1 MIKSNCEGSLN
12 CVCKKAESKAQ
23 TGHRSA
29 AKTQIYSGVADSS
42 QIQEG
47 LSSRALSVG
56 TGNRVEKVIVNDY
69 IEMRQ
74 KKHVSYKT
82 AGSKAQTR
90 FVPVSKTLENPGIKL
105 CLV

>member
-1 MIKSNCEGSLN
+1 M
-12 CVCKKAESKAQ
+12 
-23 TGHRSA
+23 
-29 AKTQIYSGVADSS
+29 
-42 QIQEG
+42 
-47 LSSRALSVG
+47 SVG